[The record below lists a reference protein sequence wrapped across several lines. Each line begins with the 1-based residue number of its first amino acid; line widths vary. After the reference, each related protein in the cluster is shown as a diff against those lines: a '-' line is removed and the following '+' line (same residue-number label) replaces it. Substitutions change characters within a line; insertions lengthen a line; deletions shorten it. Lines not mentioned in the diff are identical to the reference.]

1 MQIKAIDISFC
12 QKGIDF
18 AAVKASGVKAIIIRN
33 GYLGKTDTA
42 WEFNMRGA
50 LTSGFDVGTYTYI
63 MSENPQQAEKEA
75 SETIKR
81 LEKYKGRLNYPVF
94 ADMEDN
100 KYLTSRFNKQSR
112 TEILLAFLNIVAK
125 AGYYPAVYTNPAW
138 LTTYIDKTKI
148 LGQYDIWLA
157 HYTNSPNKPTK
168 YDYGQTIWQ
177 WGLDNI
183 KGVGDVDGDL
193 VYVDYPAKIKA
204 AKKNFLQR
212 EKLKSVELAFDAAIR
227 SAPSAKANRIGLL
240 KAGMKCVIVE
250 DTETTDPTTKYVYI
264 KLGGEE
270 SQWIVKSAIKQ

>member
-12 QKGIDF
+12 QKGINF
-18 AAVKASGVKAIIIRN
+18 AAVKSSGVKAIIVRN

-42 WEFNMRGA
+42 WESNMRGT
-50 LTSGFDVGTYTYI
+50 LMNGFDVGTYTYI
-63 MSENPQQAEKEA
+63 MSESIEQAEKEA
-75 SETIKR
+75 AETVKR
-81 LEKYKGRLNYPVF
+81 LEKYKGRLTYPVF
-94 ADMEDN
+94 ADMEDK
-100 KYLTSRFNKQSR
+100 KYMTSRFTKESR
-112 TEILLAFLNIVAK
+112 TKILLAFLKTIEK
-125 AGYYPAVYTNPAW
+125 AGYYAAVYTNPAW
-138 LTTYIDKTKI
+138 LTSYIDKTKI

-157 HYTNSPNKPTK
+157 HYTNNPNKPTK
-168 YDYGQTIWQ
+168 YDYGQTMWQ

-193 VYVDYPAKIKA
+193 VYIDYPARIKA

-227 SAPSAKANRIGLL
+227 SAPSAKASRIGLL

-250 DTETTDPTTKYVYI
+250 GTETTDPITKYVYI
-264 KLGGEE
+264 KLGGEK